1 MSNKKDTLLDIF
13 SNHQQSLKAEIQRI
27 LSVSSENV
35 SQFPL
40 DAAVFEYLHE
50 YCVSGKLFRGCLF
63 LSFFETVA
71 DKKVY
76 AYSEL
81 LTIAAAIELY
91 GSGILIQ
98 DDVMDQD
105 ERRRGKQT
113 VHTWLAQ
120 YAQQHQ
126 IREPKRWGESIAICF
141 SDVLF
146 FIAGQLITTAQLPAK
161 KKLQIASYSHKEL
174 TLLGLAQAEDIR
186 QAQTP
191 IFPSQEEIL
200 QMFLGKTGRYTA
212 RWPLAVAAVLADLS
226 SFQLEK
232 VEKIG
237 EELGVLY
244 QMRDDYLGLF
254 GDPESTGKNV
264 LSDIREGK
272 KTLYAQLFFTSVP
285 KDVQAKALI
294 IFGNH
299 AATDE
304 DCAWFASAVQHYGV
318 EQEVHKLIKAHTTTL
333 VNAVHQSNLP
343 QASQLLLKS
352 LTKYVL
358 TRNK

>member
-1 MSNKKDTLLDIF
+1 MS
-13 SNHQQSLKAEIQRI
+13 H
-27 LSVSSENV
+27 
-35 SQFPL
+35 FPL
-40 DAAVFEYLHE
+40 DAAVFAYLRE

-63 LSFFETVA
+63 LSFFETIAA
-71 DKKVY
+71 DKVY

-81 LTIAAAIELY
+81 VTIAVAIELY

-105 ERRRGKQT
+105 ERRRGRQT

-146 FIAGQLITTAQLPAK
+146 FIAGQLINATQLPIQK
-161 KKLQIASYSHKEL
+161 RVQIASYSQKEL
-174 TLLGLAQAEDIR
+174 ALLGLAQAEDIR
-186 QAQTP
+186 QAQIPT
-191 IFPSQEEIL
+191 FPSQAEIL

-212 RWPLAVAAVLADLS
+212 RWPLTVAALLADLS
-226 SFQLEK
+226 TSQLEK
-232 VEKIG
+232 VETIG

-272 KTLYAQLFFTSVP
+272 KTLYAQLFFTTVP
-285 KDVQAKALI
+285 KDVQAKAFT

-299 AATDE
+299 AATEE
-304 DCAWFASAVQHYGV
+304 DCAWFASAVEHYGV
-318 EQEVHKLIKAHTTTL
+318 QQDVQELIETHTASL
-333 VNAVHQSNLP
+333 VNAIHESDLP
-343 QASQLLLKS
+343 PASQLLLES
-352 LTKYVL
+352 LTQYVL
-358 TRNK
+358 TRSK